1 MELTNNQIQTLVQAG
16 VIPEGTPPAQIALFA
31 QVCKEKGLSPFTGEI
46 HLTKY
51 NTKQGPIFSR
61 IVSINGYRKIA
72 AKTGQLISC
81 GEPKFNYK
89 SDDTYLTLAEIKAT
103 GQLPISCRVTA
114 ARMIGS
120 RVGAFTGEVLW
131 SEFAQV
137 DAEGKP
143 KQKWATMPY
152 HMLAKV
158 AEAFALRKGF
168 SDELSGLDIEEEEAA
183 YTDDTAA
190 QLTAAKELEAA
201 KAEYSAFIA
210 ECATLEELKD
220 VYDQNPHWHSDKTF
234 ISELGKRKAE
244 LKKQLAV

>member
-1 MELTNNQIQTLVQAG
+1 M
-16 VIPEGTPPAQIALFA
+16 
-31 QVCKEKGLSPFTGEI
+31 

-51 NTKQGPIFSR
+51 NTKTGPIFSR

-81 GEPKFNYK
+81 GEPKFDYK
-89 SDDTYLTLAEIKAT
+89 SDDTYMTLAEIKAT
-103 GQLPISCRVTA
+103 GKPPVSCRVTA

-137 DAEGKP
+137 DSAGQP

-183 YTDDTAA
+183 YIDETAA
-190 QLTAAKELEAA
+190 QLTAGKALEAA
-201 KAEYSAFIA
+201 KDEYVDFITK
-210 ECATLEELKD
+210 CSTLEALKN

-234 ISELGKRKAE
+234 INELGKRKAE
-244 LKKQLAV
+244 LQKQIAV